1 MVIQKKTKSI
11 STCLFLFSC
20 SNLFL
25 LELKEGPEREAA
37 DTQAYVTFCQ
47 CTGGTLSY
55 SEHSVDEFTQTC
67 LLVP

>member
-1 MVIQKKTKSI
+1 MVIQNKTKSI

-37 DTQAYVTFCQ
+37 DTQAYVTFRQ
-47 CTGGTLSY
+47 CIGGALS
-55 SEHSVDEFTQTC
+55 
-67 LLVP
+67 